1 MPGAVSAHA
10 TTGIR
15 LTASS
20 APRAP
25 AAAIGSHGTWPGRV
39 SYQP

>member
-1 MPGAVSAHA
+1 MPGAVSARV
-10 TTGIR
+10 TTGIK
-15 LTASS
+15 LSASS
-20 APRAP
+20 APRDP